1 MRCNLVLIAGVKCPK
16 IKNSNY
22 KVMEEGVIAVF
33 IPIIAIIAIAYGV
46 VQWRRY
52 ENDERRAMIEK
63 GMDPGSAKRIRNT
76 SWALRFGLLFI
87 GAGLGL
93 LCGYML
99 DSLFRMEEVAY
110 FSMIFIFGGLGL
122 GISYIIEEKKN
133 DAL

>member
-1 MRCNLVLIAGVKCPK
+1 
-16 IKNSNY
+16 
-22 KVMEEGVIAVF
+22 MEPGVIAVF

-63 GMDPGSAKRIRNT
+63 GMDPGNTKRVGNT

-87 GAGLGL
+87 GAGFGL
-93 LCGYML
+93 LCGYFL
-99 DSLFRMEEVAY
+99 DSMFRMEEVAY
-110 FSMIFIFGGLGL
+110 FSMIFIFAGSGL

-133 DAL
+133 NSL